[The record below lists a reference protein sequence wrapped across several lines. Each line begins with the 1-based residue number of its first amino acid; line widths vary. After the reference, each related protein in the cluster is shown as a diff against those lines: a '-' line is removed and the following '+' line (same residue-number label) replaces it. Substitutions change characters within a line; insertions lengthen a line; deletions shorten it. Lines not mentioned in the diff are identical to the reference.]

1 MSVNGLN
8 LRKLRQAVGIGQVE
22 LAKRVG
28 VTQGMI
34 SQLEVGTRSCR
45 PDTLELI
52 AAELRCSVED
62 LTGQPA
68 VWISFMRNCKR
79 LSHAQLEAINEV
91 VFLLVKCSPAEI
103 IEAASTSTNKCVMQC
118 ADCWNC
124 LTVCKKGYQLD
135 NKPCGDYEP
144 RKA

>member
-22 LAKRVG
+22 LANRVG

-91 VFLLVKCSPAEI
+91 VLLLVKCLPAEI
-103 IEAASTSTNKCVMQC
+103 IEAASTSTNTQRDETPSVFR
-118 ADCWNC
+118 AVAWAR
-124 LTVCKKGYQLD
+124 G
-135 NKPCGDYEP
+135 GGEP
-144 RKA
+144 HAPFQFHT

>member
-8 LRKLRQAVGIGQVE
+8 LRKLRQSVGIGQVE

-52 AAELRCSVED
+52 ATELKCQVED

-68 VWISFMRNCKR
+68 VWIQFMRNCKR

-91 VFLLVKCSPAEI
+91 VSQLVNCSPAEI
-103 IEAASTSTNKCVMQC
+103 KEAASSSTNTQRDQTPSVFR
-118 ADCWNC
+118 AVAWAR
-124 LTVCKKGYQLD
+124 GEE
-135 NKPCGDYEP
+135 EP
-144 RKA
+144 HAPFQFHA